1 MAGFTAQLALIF
13 FVTAMGL
20 NELERTDMR
29 LRTLV
34 DQHMLR
40 LELTK
45 SMQVAARERTISLTR
60 MINLRD
66 LFEHDAEVQRFHQY
80 GASFMQARR
89 KLLGLSLT
97 EREQALLDRQWELI
111 RQAMP
116 LQNAVID
123 LSAANRV
130 PQARQLLTQLVIP
143 AQDAVM
149 QALSQLDDLTR
160 GTTHDALQ
168 QASLAHQAARRW
180 IIALSSLALALGLL
194 IASMVVRHIHRAN
207 LERMR
212 MATHDVLTG
221 LPNRML
227 LLDRLDQAL
236 LRSRRHQTH
245 VGLLFIDLDGFK
257 AVNDTLGHATGD
269 EVLRLIAQRLQGVIR
284 AGDIVARI
292 GGTSS
297 SSACWMPPAPCR
309 FPWWRTNCSWPFASP
324 CGWRA
329 ATSPSRAAWASASPP
344 MTAMTPSPCCDAPM
358 PPCTPPSRPART
370 RRGSSPRICARRSWR
385 AHNSHSRMRAGHGQA
400 AP

>member
-292 GGTSS
+292 GGDE
-297 SSACWMPPAPCR
+297 
-309 FPWWRTNCSWPFASP
+309 FII
-324 CGWRA
+324 GVLD
-329 ATSPSRAAWASASPP
+329 ATSTMQISVVADKLLMAIRQPMRVAGSHITVSGSVGICISPHDGDDAKSLLRCADAAMYSAKQ
-344 MTAMTPSPCCDAPM
+344 AGKDQARQFTPDLRVAIL
-358 PPCTPPSRPART
+358 A
-370 RRGSSPRICARRSWR
+370 GS
-385 AHNSHSRMRAGHGQA
+385 
-400 AP
+400 